1 MSTLNEDILYL
12 IFFKE
17 LQDDKNTLYSCLLVN
32 KTWCEIIIPILW
44 KNPWKKRNEKILF
57 NIIFSYLSDELK
69 NNLCQKIDFLTD
81 SYKKP
86 LFDYISFCR
95 HLNFV
100 EIERIID
107 MYIILEERRLSIK
120 NDIINVFIN
129 DKTRFTHLYIPQNFN
144 YQIHLIPGA
153 EFCFSRLEFLFCK
166 TSVNEKVLGGL
177 TKICKS
183 IKELE
188 IFIENCNNNY
198 EIIKLIENQRNLY
211 NISFTNENTD
221 ESFCKILEKSLIKHE
236 NNIQYFKMTKP
247 LITNVLSSFVNLKI
261 LELVS
266 KFKSRNIKWNCLE
279 NISLPCLQILRA
291 YYIPI
296 YVLTNLINN
305 SSGSLIEINIDYISH
320 SQNSNKRIIQA
331 IYQNCPNLM
340 YLKILLKNNS
350 NLELENLL
358 INCPR
363 LDGLYLIISNFII
376 KFNWVSL
383 FTILAKLSPNCLFKF
398 KFSYYY
404 REIDSKSLKLFFNNW
419 KGRNPMLLQIIPRT
433 HLPNLE
439 MSSLI
444 DKYIADGIVK
454 KYDYN
459 INYKHTT
466 FKDFEWI

>member
-1 MSTLNEDILYL
+1 
-12 IFFKE
+12 
-17 LQDDKNTLYSCLLVN
+17 
-32 KTWCEIIIPILW
+32 
-44 KNPWKKRNEKILF
+44 
-57 NIIFSYLSDELK
+57 
-69 NNLCQKIDFLTD
+69 
-81 SYKKP
+81 
-86 LFDYISFCR
+86 
-95 HLNFV
+95 
-100 EIERIID
+100 

-166 TSVNEKVLGGL
+166 TSVNEKVLDGL

-320 SQNSNKRIIQA
+320 SQNK
-331 IYQNCPNLM
+331 
-340 YLKILLKNNS
+340 
-350 NLELENLL
+350 
-358 INCPR
+358 
-363 LDGLYLIISNFII
+363 
-376 KFNWVSL
+376 
-383 FTILAKLSPNCLFKF
+383 
-398 KFSYYY
+398 
-404 REIDSKSLKLFFNNW
+404 
-419 KGRNPMLLQIIPRT
+419 
-433 HLPNLE
+433 

-444 DKYIADGIVK
+444 DKYIAEGIVK